1 MCLNF
6 RFRVKQWI
14 FIKWLHIVVVANK
27 LSVLLFCALHIW
39 CFYLAPLSFS
49 LNKHFWVILFVT
61 ENIGGRLTEWCCCF
75 GNCYIEKKKRVIPDT
90 VIPNKR
96 FLLPPVYYNGE
107 TTQSLC
113 LYRYVIVKVAHN
125 ITLCYCVVQEKWIAL
140 WEQYEEWHFG
150 QTKMHK

>member
-1 MCLNF
+1 MWNKMCLNF

-14 FIKWLHIVVVANK
+14 FIKLLHIVVVANK
-27 LSVLLFCALHIW
+27 LSVLLFCASHIW

-75 GNCYIEKKKRVIPDT
+75 GNCYIEKKKRVIPAT

-125 ITLCYCVVQEKWIAL
+125 ITLLLCCAGKVDSAL
-140 WEQYEEWHFG
+140 RTIWRMAFW
-150 QTKMHK
+150 TD